1 MLTNIIFLISV
12 YFLFNLLIKSS
23 LTKNAVLV
31 ALYMVGS
38 FISAGLIYLVI
49 DFSLLGVMLI
59 LVYVGAVV
67 VLFVFVSIMLP
78 LRLSFYKSSNI
89 FILLNYFIWFVIL
102 ISLISNV
109 LENYTIFNFFEVRYD
124 MLQLFGLLLYTQ
136 KASYFL
142 IAALLLTIAI
152 IGAILLTQN
161 NLVNFKTKEIINLQ
175 LNKNYS
181 SDILMYS

>member
-89 FILLNYFIWFVIL
+89 FILLNYFI
-102 ISLISNV
+102 
-109 LENYTIFNFFEVRYD
+109 
-124 MLQLFGLLLYTQ
+124 
-136 KASYFL
+136 
-142 IAALLLTIAI
+142 
-152 IGAILLTQN
+152 
-161 NLVNFKTKEIINLQ
+161 
-175 LNKNYS
+175 
-181 SDILMYS
+181 